1 MFSHFSP
8 DKSKSSSGS
17 GITKLSG
24 GSGSGGT
31 NLDTN
36 HDEDNDDDYDEDGND
51 NDKNHL
57 PGFLPML
64 FQGAPT
70 SQIGVI
76 SSPLPRPT
84 LPGMMSEV
92 YQTIPSPSH

>member
-1 MFSHFSP
+1 MIFSHFSP

-24 GSGSGGT
+24 GSGSGGM
-31 NLDTN
+31 NIDTN
-36 HDEDNDDDYDEDGND
+36 YNEDNDDDDDDGDDENY
-51 NDKNHL
+51 L
-57 PGFLPML
+57 RGFLAML
-64 FQGAPT
+64 FQGADT

-84 LPGMMSEV
+84 LPGMN
-92 YQTIPSPSH
+92 

>member
-31 NLDTN
+31 NIDAN
-36 HDEDNDDDYDEDGND
+36 YDDDNYDDDNDYVND
-51 NDKNHL
+51 VF